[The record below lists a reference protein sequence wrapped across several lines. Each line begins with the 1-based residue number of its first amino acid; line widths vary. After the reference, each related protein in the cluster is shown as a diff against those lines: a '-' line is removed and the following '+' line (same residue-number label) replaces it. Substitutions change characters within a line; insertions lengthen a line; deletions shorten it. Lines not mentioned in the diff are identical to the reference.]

1 MLKNYSL
8 DTLCPTMNLTIAIS
22 NQKGGVGKTT
32 TSINLGAC
40 LALAGKKTL
49 IIDIDP
55 QANTTSGLGL
65 STNLKNTIYSA
76 LLNEKLE
83 ADTIQPTAID
93 KLFIIPADINLSGAE
108 IELVSLP
115 NREFKLKNLI
125 ASIETKFDF
134 ILIDCPPSLGL
145 LTINS
150 LSAADSVIIP
160 LQTEYFA
167 LEGLGKLMNTIN
179 SIRDTFNPAL
189 EVEGLLFTMFD
200 KRTSL
205 SNQVIDEIH
214 ANYKSPVFKTVIP
227 RNIKLSESPSHGL
240 PIILYDTKSKGSDA
254 YVDLAKELIAN
265 RKEYFAAAGAKS

>member
-1 MLKNYSL
+1 
-8 DTLCPTMNLTIAIS
+8 MNLTIAIS

-40 LALAGKKTL
+40 LALSGKRTL

-65 STNLKNTIYSA
+65 ATNLENTIYSA
-76 LLNEKLE
+76 LMNERLE
-83 ADTIQPTAID
+83 SDTIRPTAID
-93 KLFIIPADINLSGAE
+93 QLFIIPSDINLSGAE
-108 IELVSLP
+108 LELVSVP

-125 ASIETKFDF
+125 ASFDTKFDF

-179 SIRDTFNPAL
+179 SIRDSFNPVL

-205 SNQVIDEIH
+205 SNQVMDEINT
-214 ANYKSPVFKTVIP
+214 NYKSPVFKTVIP
-227 RNIKLSESPSHGL
+227 RNIKLSEAPSHGL
-240 PIILYDTKSKGSDA
+240 PIVLYDTKSKGSDA
-254 YVDLAKELIAN
+254 YVDLARELIAN
-265 RKEYFAAAGAKS
+265 RRDYFAAEGAKA

>member
-1 MLKNYSL
+1 MPQIISPVKLRQL
-8 DTLCPTMNLTIAIS
+8 MTLTIAIS

-32 TSINLGAC
+32 TAINLGAC

-65 STNLKNTIYSA
+65 PTNLENTIYSA
-76 LLNEKLE
+76 LVNGMLGD
-83 ADTIQPTAID
+83 DTIRQTSID
-93 KLFIIPADINLSGAE
+93 HLFLIPSDINLSGAE
-108 IELVSLP
+108 LELVNAT
-115 NREFKLKNLI
+115 NREFRLKEIIKALD
-125 ASIETKFDF
+125 SKFDF

-145 LTINS
+145 LTVNS

-179 SIRDTFNPAL
+179 AIRDSFNPSL

-205 SNQVIDEIH
+205 SNQVMEEINS
-214 ANYKSPVFKTVIP
+214 NYKSHVFKTVIP
-227 RNIKLSESPSHGL
+227 RNVKLSEAPSHGL
-240 PIILYDTKSKGSDA
+240 PIVLYDTKSKGSDA
-254 YVDLAKELIAN
+254 YVDLARELIAN
-265 RKEYFAAAGAKS
+265 RKSYFDEVGTAS